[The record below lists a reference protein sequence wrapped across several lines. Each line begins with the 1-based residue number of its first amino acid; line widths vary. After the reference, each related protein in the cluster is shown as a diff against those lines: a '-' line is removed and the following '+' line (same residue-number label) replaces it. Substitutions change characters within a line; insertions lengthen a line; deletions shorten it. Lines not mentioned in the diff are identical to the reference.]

1 MKITHRVLM
10 LLIGLTCSFAVGCSV
25 EKESDAESRKQE
37 KLTPVNAPDQYVRGV
52 LNARNRAAD
61 VIGTGSIN
69 KAIQAYKMQYGKNPA
84 SLEELRKKGLLSTI
98 PPAPTGKK
106 YQYNPR
112 NGTVALV
119 DK

>member
-1 MKITHRVLM
+1 MRITHRVMM
-10 LLIGLTCSFAVGCSV
+10 LLIGLTCGLAAGCSV
-25 EKESDAESRKQE
+25 ETESDAESRKQE
-37 KLTPVNAPDQYVRGV
+37 KLTPINAPDQYVRGV

-61 VIGTGSIN
+61 VMGTSSIN
-69 KAIQAYKMQYGKNPA
+69 KAIQAYKMEFGKNPS

-98 PPAPTGKK
+98 PPAPSGKK

-112 NGTVALV
+112 NGTVAFV